1 MNIFL
6 LIVSFSA
13 GLLVRDIFRFV
24 KQSCDKKEEGPV
36 CCSCCSESPST
47 MADDK
52 EAQPSSNSD
61 DSVHVF
67 ERMKYYFAS
76 NDEDQMPKLV
86 VSPAQDLG
94 PQDLA

>member
-1 MNIFL
+1 M
-6 LIVSFSA
+6 VSFSA
-13 GLLVRDIFRFV
+13 GLLVRDVFLFV
-24 KQSCDKKEEGPV
+24 KRSFDKKEKDHV
-36 CCSCCSESPST
+36 CCHESSMTTEAP
-47 MADDK
+47 K
-52 EAQPSSNSD
+52 EVQPSSNSD
-61 DSVHVF
+61 DFVHVF

>member
-13 GLLVRDIFRFV
+13 GLLVRDVFRFV
-24 KQSCDKKEEGPV
+24 KQSFDKKEKDHV
-36 CCSCCSESPST
+36 CCSDSSMTTE
-47 MADDK
+47 ALK
-52 EAQPSSNSD
+52 EVQPSSSSD

-86 VSPAQDLG
+86 ASPAQDLG